1 MLIWLLKTIK
11 LYINCGIITIAL
23 GIILSI
29 IGNFFE
35 QCSKIEHNRPGLN
48 QQTYINYSK
57 LN

>member
-11 LYINCGIITIAL
+11 FCINYGIITIAL
-23 GIILSI
+23 GI

-35 QCSKIEHNRPGLN
+35 QCSKIEHNRPWLN